1 MLCHEQ
7 NMTPDRFTMPRER
20 LFESGDFTRP
30 LAATALV
37 VLIAAAAMIMVLI
50 GQVDRDAAA
59 REQAILSHGVDSRF
73 AELAASIQPQ
83 LAWDEAIERLDHRFD
98 PLWARDNLGVYLT
111 DNAGFETV
119 TLLDR
124 ANHPIFSHAADGA
137 SLRPPSLSQM
147 AVAAVIAKARRVER
161 ERRVSPGRKAAGQAL
176 PPPYA
181 TGAARIDGRIY
192 LLIAMVVT
200 PDLGHVR
207 PLGKTAPL
215 VLVTRRLDRFF
226 LDLIA
231 ARFLIRGLHYR
242 EGEDR
247 LGRHADE
254 ARIDLTDALG
264 KPVAAL
270 GWEPV
275 RPSAAVLGRLKGPL
289 FLLLLLLCLS
299 VFALHR
305 RTRRMAR
312 GLMASEARATHIAF
326 HDMLT
331 GMPNRTL
338 FVRRLREVAGRNR
351 RDGKVSAILC
361 LNLDR
366 FREAND
372 TYGHLVGDELIRQV
386 GARLLQACRQHEMLA
401 RFSAD
406 EFAILLEDASP
417 DGAARLAERLCAT
430 VAEPFALGIGR
441 LSVTCTIGIAM
452 LPDGDIDPEEVVRQ
466 ADMALLRAK
475 TEARGQYRLFDAEV
489 DASVRARRILEQD
502 LSDALR
508 GGDLRVEYQPQVNAS
523 ERTIGVEALVRWTH
537 PDKGEISP
545 ALFVPVA
552 EQSGLIEQ
560 LGLFVLR
567 RAFEDSKKWPSLR
580 VAVNIS
586 SCQLHAEGFV
596 DRLGELV
603 RDLNVDPRMFD
614 LEITEGVFLRDD
626 RHLREKLGRL
636 RDLGFGLALDD
647 FGTGYSSLG
656 YLRSYPIT
664 KIKID
669 RSFVIGIGAGE
680 ASDQVIGAI
689 IRLASALR
697 LGIVAEGVE
706 TESQWAW
713 LIEAGCRDAQGHL
726 FAWAMSA
733 ESVTERLRHE
743 EAQGGSPVMAA

>member
-1 MLCHEQ
+1 
-7 NMTPDRFTMPRER
+7 MTPDRFTKPRER
-20 LFESGDFTRP
+20 MFESGDFTRP
-30 LAATALV
+30 LATTALV
-37 VLIAAAAMIMVLI
+37 VLVAAAAMIMVLV
-50 GQVDRDAAA
+50 GQVDRDAAV
-59 REQAILSHGVDSRF
+59 REQAILLHGVESRF
-73 AELAASIQPQ
+73 AELAASIRPQ
-83 LAWDEAIERLDHRFD
+83 LAWDEAVERLDHRFD

-111 DNAGFETV
+111 QNAGFETV

-124 ANHPIFSHAADGA
+124 ANRPIFSHVAEGI
-137 SLRPPSLSQM
+137 SLRPPPLSEA
-147 AVAAVIAKARRVER
+147 AVDAVIAKARRSER
-161 ERRVSPGRKAAGQAL
+161 ERRTSPDQKMAGQAP

-181 TGAARIDGRIY
+181 TGTARIGGQVH
-192 LLIAMVVT
+192 LVIAMIVS

-215 VLVTRRLDRFF
+215 VLVTRRLDRSF

-242 EGEDR
+242 EGEEG
-247 LGRHADE
+247 LGSHVDE
-254 ARIDLTDALG
+254 ARIDLTDAAG
-264 KPVAAL
+264 KPVASL
-270 GWEPV
+270 GWEPA

-338 FVRRLREVAGRNR
+338 FVRRLHEVAGRNR
-351 RDGKVSAILC
+351 REGGVSAILC

-372 TYGHLVGDELIRQV
+372 TYGHVVGDELIRRV
-386 GARLLQACRQHEMLA
+386 GARLLHACRQHEMLA

-406 EFAILLEDASP
+406 EFAILLENATP
-417 DGAARLAERLCAT
+417 DGAARLADRLCAT
-430 VAEPFALGIGR
+430 VAEPFALGIGA

-452 LPDGDIDPEEVVRQ
+452 LSDGDTDPEEVVRQ

-508 GGDLRVEYQPQVNAS
+508 DGGLRVEYQPQVNPAGL
-523 ERTIGVEALVRWTH
+523 TVGVEALVRWTH
-537 PDKGEISP
+537 PAKGEISP

-552 EQSGLIEQ
+552 EQSGLIER

-567 RAFEDSKKWPSLR
+567 QAFEDSKNWLSLR

-586 SCQLHAEGFV
+586 SCQLHTEGFV

-603 RDLNVDPRMFD
+603 RDIDVDPRMFD

-626 RHLREKLGRL
+626 RHLREKLARL

-689 IRLASALR
+689 IRLATALR

-706 TESQWAW
+706 TEAQWAW
-713 LIEAGCRDAQGHL
+713 LLDAGCRDGQGHL
-726 FAWAMSA
+726 FARAMPA
-733 ESVTERLRHE
+733 DAITERLRRE
-743 EAQGGSPVMAA
+743 AAQGGSPVLAA